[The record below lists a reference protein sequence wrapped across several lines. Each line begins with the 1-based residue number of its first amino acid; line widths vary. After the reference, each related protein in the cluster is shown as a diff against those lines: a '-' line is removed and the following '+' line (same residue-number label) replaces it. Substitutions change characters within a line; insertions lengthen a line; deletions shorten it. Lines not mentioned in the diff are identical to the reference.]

1 MKRKIRWLIVLIP
14 LLLCAMMTGIYAFA
28 FVLSDDTTAPV
39 LSVDSEV
46 LEVSVNAAG
55 EELLQGVSAVDDVD
69 GDVTSSVLVEGFGKI
84 NENHEATITYAAF
97 DSSDNVAKISRTVKF
112 TDYKSPV
119 FGQKKSLSFAENL
132 APDVLE
138 YMTAEDVIDGDI
150 SNRIKGILVS
160 DTSSLSYTGIHQ
172 VEFRVTN
179 SMGDTQRITLP
190 VEVHEADLY
199 NATVDLGGEYL
210 IRLKQGK
217 VFKPEQYLENLIVGS
232 SSYSLKNQ
240 NPEIVNLTK
249 EEIEALGDDRE
260 QEIRTYINN
269 YVDPEDNIDPFVSIV
284 NVEIDNEVINTIPG
298 LYSVTYTVNYE
309 DRYIGYARL
318 NVVVEE

>member
-1 MKRKIRWLIVLIP
+1 M
-14 LLLCAMMTGIYAFA
+14 
-28 FVLSDDTTAPV
+28 
-39 LSVDSEV
+39 
-46 LEVSVNAAG
+46 
-55 EELLQGVSAVDDVD
+55 
-69 GDVTSSVLVEGFGKI
+69 
-84 NENHEATITYAAF
+84 
-97 DSSDNVAKISRTVKF
+97 
-112 TDYKSPV
+112 
-119 FGQKKSLSFAENL
+119 
-132 APDVLE
+132 
-138 YMTAEDVIDGDI
+138 
-150 SNRIKGILVS
+150 
-160 DTSSLSYTGIHQ
+160 
-172 VEFRVTN
+172 TN

-210 IRLKQGK
+210 IHLKRGK

-232 SSYSLKNQ
+232 NSYSLKNQ

-284 NVEIDNEVINTIPG
+284 NVEIDNEVINAIPG